1 MLGDYDPKAML
12 EHMQGQL
19 AESQHTTK
27 RAEWR
32 AECLSKSLDD
42 LQKQERQA
50 RADSEHHRGLVKTR
64 DCEIDTLRK
73 LLLAVRAAL
82 PKEPVSGLVPY
93 LPDDAVSSCYAI
105 LEILQSYGAR
115 RARELVEA
123 EETKHGST

>member
-1 MLGDYDPKAML
+1 MYGDHDPKAML
-12 EHMQGQL
+12 EQVQGQL
-19 AESQHTTK
+19 IESQQAVK

-64 DCEIDTLRK
+64 DREIDTLRK

-93 LPDDAVSSCYAI
+93 FPDDAVSSCYAI
-105 LEILQSYGAR
+105 LEILQSYAAR
-115 RARELVEA
+115 AGKPVEA
-123 EETKHGST
+123 KTSK